1 MRHLIDT
8 YIRAEESEKISAF
21 DDMSLIQLIVER
33 GPDAIEALP
42 ERVRRNEE
50 AVAETIENNVRKL
63 IINESPIDP
72 AYYDK
77 MSSLL
82 DALIEHLRGERNW
95 HTLFDALL
103 MKKRQSLGLP
113 LVRPTS
119 LKDVPEGQRDE
130 FEKFYIDTA
139 REIGQLLLRDGSIAQ
154 AWNYF
159 RAISEPAPVAA
170 AIEALPESAE
180 PEEALVDIALFQGV
194 APVRGLQMF
203 LKSHGTC
210 STITALDQQFAQ
222 MTPDSRAACAR
233 VMVRRLYDDL
243 RANVEHDVKRRQP
256 LVAPG
261 GSLKE
266 LIAGREFLFAEDNYH
281 IDVSH
286 LNSVVRF
293 GRMLNPTDPELGMA
307 LQLAQYGA
315 RLSPQYQYAGNPPFT
330 EFYPAHQRYF
340 QALLGQDR
348 EGALAWFRQQIP
360 ADGGDT
366 DRQLAA
372 FALVDLLQRLDRHST
387 YTYT

>member
-1 MRHLIDT
+1 MT
-8 YIRAEESEKISAF
+8 TASETSPF
-21 DDMSLIQLIVER
+21 DMLSRLPMSEPQKV
-33 GPDAIEALP
+33 
-42 ERVRRNEE
+42 
-50 AVAETIENNVRKL
+50 
-63 IINESPIDP
+63 
-72 AYYDK
+72 
-77 MSSLL
+77 L
-82 DALIEHLRGERNW
+82 DALIEHLRGEKNW

-103 MKKRQSLGLP
+103 MKKRQALGLP

-130 FEKFYIDTA
+130 FEKYHIDTA

-159 RAISEPAPVAA
+159 RAISEPGPVAA

-180 PEEALVDIALFQGV
+180 PDEALVDIALFQGV

-222 MTPDSRAACAR
+222 MTPESRAACAR

-293 GRMLNPTDPELGMA
+293 GRMLNPTDPELGLV

-372 FALVDLLQRLDRHST
+372 FALVDLLQRLDRHSEALDVALEYLGPAAEEFGLSIPELCAKANRFDT
-387 YTYT
+387 LRNHARERGDLLNFTAGLLAG